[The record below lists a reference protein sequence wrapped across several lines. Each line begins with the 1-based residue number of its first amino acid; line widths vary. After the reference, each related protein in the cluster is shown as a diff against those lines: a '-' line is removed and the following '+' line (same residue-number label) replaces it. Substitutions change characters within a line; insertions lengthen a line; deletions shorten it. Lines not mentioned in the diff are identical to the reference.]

1 MVSLHAQCLSGWAWP
16 WERNFSLDK
25 QVLLF
30 GRWQRSLWLHL
41 HELKSE
47 YTNHFYLHP
56 LLCLTTAE
64 HPSVVR
70 PISLW
75 YHLNLSPS
83 SPCTMSLS
91 IPRPRSR
98 QHNCE
103 HIYYT
108 LESHTFHPPISFYC
122 VAPVFCFNFLGTSNK
137 ALISFK
143 EQGGEFVP
151 PSPKFSG
158 RGRGGNTGGLG
169 VWDHH
174 PTAVGEDAH
183 GVFCTI
189 REVAIGFGWLLWNG
203 LVLGCWA
210 ALCTLWDG
218 DGGSKDL
225 CWRNSQDS
233 PSQNGW

>member
-98 QHNCE
+98 QHNCK

-108 LESHTFHPPISFYC
+108 LESHTFHPPISFS
-122 VAPVFCFNFLGTSNK
+122 AWHLCFV
-137 ALISFK
+137 LISS
-143 EQGGEFVP
+143 EQAIKPWFHSRSREESLCHQAQSFLAEAVEGTQAAWGCETITP
-151 PSPKFSG
+151 QQSG
-158 RGRGGNTGGLG
+158 RMHMVCFAPSERL
-169 VWDHH
+169 
-174 PTAVGEDAH
+174 P
-183 GVFCTI
+183 
-189 REVAIGFGWLLWNG
+189 
-203 LVLGCWA
+203 LVLG
-210 ALCTLWDG
+210 G
-218 DGGSKDL
+218 FYEMV
-225 CWRNSQDS
+225 
-233 PSQNGW
+233 